1 MKRKQHQVLI
11 FFLLL
16 LFIFLPVVV
25 LSETAPPASPQKPT
39 WKGSISNQKEEF
51 IQVVETQEQWS
62 ELWMRAFAKP
72 APDVDFGKYA
82 VACVF
87 LGHSADWLYS
97 ISFGK
102 PFMRDNLMVI
112 PFGLPEIILELSG
125 PFKASGQYSMKVFE
139 KKKDIKMILE
149 EDYISRKRR
158 SARHSAGEISARRNT
173 FSTCQCVVR
182 PAPLQ

>member
-1 MKRKQHQVLI
+1 M
-11 FFLLL
+11 FFSMLGR
-16 LFIFLPVVV
+16 
-25 LSETAPPASPQKPT
+25 SETLPPASPQNMT
-39 WKGSISNQKEEF
+39 WKGSISSQKEEF
-51 IQVVETQEQWS
+51 IIVVETQGQWS
-62 ELWMRAFAKP
+62 KLWERAFDKH
-72 APDVDFGKYA
+72 APNIDFEKYV
-82 VACVF
+82 VACIF